1 MSFRRGDDSPEAETG
16 ALLIAKVLLLILSL
30 EKK

>member
-1 MSFRRGDDSPEAETG
+1 MAFRRGDDSPESETG
-16 ALLIAKVLLLILSL
+16 ALLLAKVMLLILSL